1 MTMMNRIYHHWE
13 KWECYKAGF
22 YGSQLPFPMT
32 PDEAKKEY
40 AIFLADIPRFCD
52 AMERV
57 LIEWPVSCDQFLS
70 NDNINRIAWLG
81 QSSMF
86 LETGV
91 PSMYRG
97 GFRMLSVAQQRAANN
112 AAQSYLD
119 KWLRMKGDEAGRRIH
134 SELDEMRLF

>member
-32 PDEAKKEY
+32 HDEAKQEN
-40 AIFLADIPRFCD
+40 AIFLADLPRFCD

-57 LIEWPVSCDQFLS
+57 LMEWPVSCDQFLS

-81 QSSMF
+81 QSSMC

-91 PSMYRG
+91 PSRYRG